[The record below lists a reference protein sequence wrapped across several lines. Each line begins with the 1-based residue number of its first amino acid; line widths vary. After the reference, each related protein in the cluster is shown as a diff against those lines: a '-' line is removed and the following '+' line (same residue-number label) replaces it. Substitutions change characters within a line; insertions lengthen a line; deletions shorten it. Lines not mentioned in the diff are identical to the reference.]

1 VALALGLMALLLLA
15 VVRTDLVDQWRGQV
29 PADAPNRFIINIQ
42 PEQAPAVIERLRA
55 AGIEGARLEP
65 MIRGRLVEIDGRK
78 IAPDT
83 YTDERARA
91 LVEREFNL
99 SYRSDAPEHNRIVQG
114 AWFGNAGGELS
125 IEEGIAQR
133 LHIVL
138 GQRLRF
144 DVAGQLVEARVT
156 SIRKVNWDSM
166 RVNFFVIMAPAQL
179 RDAPQSLITSF
190 RLAADQSAL
199 VPALVRS
206 FPNLTVIDIDQVLGQ
221 VRSTLDQVIAAA
233 QFLFGFALAAGVLV
247 LYTAMSTTLDERV
260 REAALLRALGA
271 SRAQLAG
278 AQGAE
283 MLMMGAL
290 AGVLGAAGAAAVAA
304 ALAYFVFDF
313 AFVPHAW
320 VLLAGVAG
328 GIAASFLGGWSGMRR
343 ILTTPPMR
351 SLRDA

>member
-1 VALALGLMALLLLA
+1 
-15 VVRTDLVDQWRGQV
+15 
-29 PADAPNRFIINIQ
+29 
-42 PEQAPAVIERLRA
+42 
-55 AGIEGARLEP
+55 
-65 MIRGRLVEIDGRK
+65 
-78 IAPDT
+78 
-83 YTDERARA
+83 
-91 LVEREFNL
+91 
-99 SYRSDAPEHNRIVQG
+99 VQG
-114 AWFGNAGGELS
+114 AWFGSASGELS

-144 DVAGQLVEARVT
+144 DVAGRLVEARVT
-156 SIRKVNWDSM
+156 SVRKVNWDSM

-190 RLAADQSAL
+190 HLPAEQVAL

-247 LYTAMSTTLDERV
+247 LYTAMSSTLDERV

-271 SRAQLAG
+271 SSAQLAG

-283 MLMMGAL
+283 MLLMGAL

-313 AFVPHAW
+313 TFVPHAW
-320 VLLAGVAG
+320 VLLAGIVG
-328 GIAASFLGGWSGMRR
+328 GIAASWLGGWSGMRR